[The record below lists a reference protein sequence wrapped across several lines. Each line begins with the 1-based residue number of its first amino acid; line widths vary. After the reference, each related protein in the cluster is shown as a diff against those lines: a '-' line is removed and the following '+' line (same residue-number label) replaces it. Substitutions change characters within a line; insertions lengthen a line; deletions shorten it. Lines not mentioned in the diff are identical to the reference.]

1 MIPRPDLLAADSPAG
16 LEVFQITTEP
26 DVPSSHIYMEAQ
38 IFTPDSKR
46 FVLHRSSHSHGSD
59 AHDPQHRYL
68 LCDLENSGELIPLTD
83 ELGPTAP
90 ALSPDGAWMYYFV
103 NQTEVNGGAL
113 ILKRVALDRTRR
125 ETILTLDAPLPG
137 TPYRPSQIYPIST
150 ISSDGQRLAIPAFL
164 GDGRSPN
171 APWGLMVFD
180 LVKAEVRLILE
191 GPSWCNLHPQYCRST
206 DPQATHDLLIQ
217 ENHGNQCNPRGEYIH
232 LVSGRGADIH
242 VIRDDGSNLRDLPW
256 GRVPEEH
263 CQGHQ
268 CWWGQ
273 SEWAITGT
281 CSSDR
286 RERLIAGRAAPHAD
300 HLGRAQPGAVRLD
313 LSRNFPEPHFLHF
326 ATDRLGRRL
335 ITDHGPSIPGGGLFL
350 AELQEPGRNQRPL
363 FRFLLSPKTD
373 FKNCHIH
380 PFLSPDGKTGFF
392 NSNESGRLQAYLV
405 KNLG

>member
-59 AHDPQHRYL
+59 AHAPQHRYL

-125 ETILTLDAPLPG
+125 ETILTLDEPLPG

-392 NSNESGRLQAYLV
+392 NSNENGRLQAYLV

>member
-1 MIPRPDLLAADSPAG
+1 MIPRPDLLAPDSPAG
-16 LEVFQITTEP
+16 LEVFQLTTEP

-59 AHDPQHRYL
+59 RHDPKHRYL
-68 LCDLENSGELIPLTD
+68 LCDLENHGELIPLTD

-90 ALSPDGAWMYYFV
+90 ALSPDGAWMYYFI
-103 NQTEVNGGAL
+103 NRTEINGGQL
-113 ILKRVALDRTRR
+113 ILKRVALDRSRR
-125 ETILTLDAPLPG
+125 ETLLTLDAPLPG
-137 TPYRPSQIYPIST
+137 TPYRPSNIYPIST
-150 ISSDGQRLAIPAFL
+150 ISSDGLRLAIPAYL
-164 GDGRSPN
+164 GDGRTPN
-171 APWGLMVFD
+171 APWGLMIFD

-206 DPQATHDLLIQ
+206 DPRAAHDLLIQ
-217 ENHGNQCNPRGEYIH
+217 ENHGNTCDAKGQYTQ

-242 VIRDDGSNLRDLPW
+242 IIRDDGTNLRDLPW

-268 CWWGQ
+268 CWWGN

-281 CSSDR
+281 CGGDR
-286 RERLIAGRAAPHAD
+286 RERLIAGRAAPHAN
-300 HLGRAQPGAVRLD
+300 HLGRAAPGAVRLD

-326 ATDRLGRRL
+326 GTDHLGRRL
-335 ITDHGPSIPGGGLFL
+335 ITDHGPSIPGGGLFITQL
-350 AELQEPGRNQRPL
+350 HEAGRPQRPA

-392 NSNESGRLQAYLV
+392 NSNESGRLQAYMV
-405 KNLG
+405 RNL

>member
-1 MIPRPDLLAADSPAG
+1 VKLRPDLLAPHSPKG
-16 LEVFQITTEP
+16 LEVFQITTELE
-26 DVPSSHIYMEAQ
+26 VPSSHIYMEAQ

-59 AHDPQHRYL
+59 RHDPQHRYL
-68 LCDLENSGELIPLTD
+68 LCDLENQSELIPLTD

-90 ALSPDGAWMYYFV
+90 SLSPDGVWMYYFI
-103 NQTEVNGGAL
+103 NQTEINGGQL
-113 ILKRVALDRTRR
+113 ILKRVSLDRSRR
-125 ETILTLDAPLPG
+125 ETLLSIDAPLPG

-150 ISSDGQRLAIPAFL
+150 ISSDGLRLAIPAYL
-164 GDGRSPN
+164 GDGRTPN

-206 DPQATHDLLIQ
+206 DPRAAHDLLIQ
-217 ENHGNQCNPRGEYIH
+217 ENHGNTCDAKGDTLQ
-232 LVSGRGADIH
+232 LVSGLGADIH
-242 VIRDDGSNLRDLPW
+242 IIRDDGTNLRDLPW

-268 CWWGQ
+268 CWWGNSQ
-273 SEWAITGT
+273 WAITGT
-281 CSSDR
+281 SDSDR
-286 RERLIAGRAAPHAD
+286 CQRLLAGRRASHTDHQGRAA
-300 HLGRAQPGAVRLD
+300 PGAVRLD
-313 LSRNFPEPHFLHF
+313 LSRNFPEPHFFHF
-326 ATDRLGRRL
+326 GTDHLGRRL

-350 AELQEPGRNQRPL
+350 THLHEAGRPQRPA

-373 FKNCHIH
+373 FKGCHIH

-392 NSNESGRLQAYLV
+392 NSNESGLLQAYMV
-405 KNLG
+405 RNL